1 MERNI
6 FVREQIPN
14 DRLLVNVVVKE
25 YATRVD
31 NWLEFMYL
39 HMWHSH
45 NGDRSSGFTR
55 WKL

>member
-14 DRLLVNVVVKE
+14 DRLLVNVIVVKE

-31 NWLEFMYL
+31 N
-39 HMWHSH
+39 
-45 NGDRSSGFTR
+45 
-55 WKL
+55 